1 MRRNIRDEV
10 LAEHL
15 LRVRARRDDLRRILG
30 GGSALV
36 VPTRYE
42 KEGFQEDYARLGPVE
57 AGLAELLPKGADRD
71 ERERRIP
78 PRAEAVVLRQVREQ
92 VATSAVTLQRGGTR
106 SPEEQDVALE
116 RSLAVFD
123 YCTAELQRIADDE
136 EALREARLL
145 EARRP
150 PRQLDDNGVQR
161 FIAIGGWSILIGGW
175 W

>member
-10 LAEHL
+10 LGEHL
-15 LRVRARRDDLRRILG
+15 LRVRARRDDLRRILSG
-30 GGSALV
+30 GAALV

-42 KEGFQEDYARLGPVE
+42 KEGFQEEYAHLGPVE
-57 AGLAELLPKGADRD
+57 AGLAELLPQRSG
-71 ERERRIP
+71 EEGRERRIP
-78 PRAEAVVLRQVREQ
+78 PQAEAAVLTQVREQ
-92 VATSAVTLQRGGTR
+92 VATSAVAMQRGTR
-106 SPEEQDVALE
+106 SAAERDAALE
-116 RSLAVFD
+116 RALAVFD

>member
-1 MRRNIRDEV
+1 V
-10 LAEHL
+10 L
-15 LRVRARRDDLRRILG
+15 
-30 GGSALV
+30 
-36 VPTRYE
+36 T
-42 KEGFQEDYARLGPVE
+42 
-57 AGLAELLPKGADRD
+57 
-71 ERERRIP
+71 
-78 PRAEAVVLRQVREQ
+78 QVREQ
-92 VATSAVTLQRGGTR
+92 VATSAVAMQRGTR
-106 SPEEQDVALE
+106 SAAERDAALE
-116 RSLAVFD
+116 RALAVFD